1 LFAPADK
8 ARHKAAAKAE
18 NNLFIF
24 LLGDLS
30 CYQKISIPIDRSM
43 GDMIFRPAAALEAN
57 MPDRIHA
64 DKMALN
70 IRHTVLITERTEAR
84 QNKSQRQIPTETARE
99 CRLSH
104 TVIRCADDL
113 FRHQDENGL

>member
-1 LFAPADK
+1 
-8 ARHKAAAKAE
+8 
-18 NNLFIF
+18 
-24 LLGDLS
+24 
-30 CYQKISIPIDRSM
+30 M
-43 GDMIFRPAAALEAN
+43 GDMIFRPAVALEAN

-113 FRHQDENGL
+113 FLHQDENGL